1 MQTQTITRKNLN
13 AADGS
18 FLGFLFQIERVI
30 MWLSELGPDAV
41 VGIEV
46 ADDIVVR
53 LNKGD
58 GIKEIY
64 EQAKHTTGKSAPFT
78 DKGEALWKTLSNWI
92 MAINNGNIKPENA
105 KFSLLSSRPIP
116 TERLVQRLS
125 NAGKD
130 DTQKLNEVC
139 HELVNMAGSL
149 RKGLKSYGQVI
160 QQCPPET
167 LALLVSNITIID
179 SKYHHKKSEYDQI
192 IKHNLPFA
200 DLPYDNIMDSIFGH
214 LTRQLIELW
223 QKKEEAWITVSSF
236 NTLFTNLIVDYKKKP
251 FVERAADLIPVSK
264 SDIQKNKGK
273 AYVEQIKAIECKD
286 DEILEAIHDYLRSL
300 TERDRF
306 AKDGEISS
314 DKFDEY
320 YADLVSHWQVVSRP
334 RFRFADH
341 NLHVKIGYETY
352 YEVIRYKGKLNS
364 YEPEQSYTY
373 RGAYHFLANE
383 LKIGWHPNWED
394 LFIKK

>member
-1 MQTQTITRKNLN
+1 MRSQMITRKNLN

-30 MWLSELGPDAV
+30 MWLSELGPEAV

-46 ADDIVVR
+46 ADDIVVK
-53 LNKGD
+53 LNNGD
-58 GIKEIY
+58 GINEIY
-64 EQAKHTTGKSAPFT
+64 EQAKHTTGKSAPYT
-78 DKGEALWKTLSNWI
+78 DKGESLWKTLSNWI
-92 MAINNGNIKPENA
+92 TAINKGTIDPENA
-105 KFSLLSSRPIP
+105 KFSVLSCRPIP
-116 TERLVQRLS
+116 HDRLVQRLS
-125 NAGKD
+125 NSSKD
-130 DTQKLNEVC
+130 DPVQLRAVC
-139 HELVNMAGSL
+139 KEIVDIAGSL
-149 RKGLKSYGQVI
+149 RKGLKKYGQI
-160 QQCPPET
+160 IEECPPET
-167 LALLVSNITIID
+167 LALLVSNIIIID
-179 SKYHHKKSEYDQI
+179 SRYYHKKNEYDKV

-223 QKKEEAWITVSSF
+223 QKKEEAWITVKAF
-236 NTLFTNLIVDYKKKP
+236 NTLFTNLIVDFKKKP

-306 AKDGEISS
+306 AKDGEIAS

-320 YADLVSHWQVVSRP
+320 YTDLVSHWQVISRP
-334 RFRFADH
+334 RF
-341 NLHVKIGYETY
+341 
-352 YEVIRYKGKLNS
+352 
-364 YEPEQSYTY
+364 
-373 RGAYHFLANE
+373 
-383 LKIGWHPNWED
+383 
-394 LFIKK
+394 